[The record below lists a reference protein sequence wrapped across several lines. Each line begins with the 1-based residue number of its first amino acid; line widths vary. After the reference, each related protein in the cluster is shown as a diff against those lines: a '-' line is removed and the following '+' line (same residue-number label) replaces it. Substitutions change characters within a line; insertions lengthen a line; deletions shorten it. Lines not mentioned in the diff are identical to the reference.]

1 MKRKYLLAAL
11 IVLMTTT
18 SASCVPGS
26 NDSTELPEP
35 VSPTT
40 ENITDDSAVQEKPD
54 SQISDHDYYPD
65 KQQFTYGIFDPSGRS
80 IVGSKEPQII
90 PAKYIERAYAYSSG
104 KPQTAYH
111 FESTATHEQVTVMI
125 TALIADE
132 IKLTS
137 GEVYKIISEFYP
149 GWPRTYG
156 LIISQD
162 GDLIFAGLSDWQ
174 LDGRINIDDA
184 YFPIS
189 NQPITVKQA
198 RVLTDH
204 YFERRLGESICRTTN
219 TEMVFSCNGK
229 NITLHQGESAMLG
242 DYDVNLR
249 VAREIQWVLPPTD
262 AGQNGISYTI
272 TKVSESK
279 PSDTELASETVNFP
293 DPALDSA
300 IRQAIGKNT
309 GEITRFGLIGLVNLN
324 APSLKISSISG
335 LEKCFALRW
344 LSLYSNQIED
354 ISPLSEL
361 PNLHHLKLND
371 NQISDISPLANNLEF
386 RNGQLYIS
394 CLLYTSDAADE

>member
-40 ENITDDSAVQEKPD
+40 GNITDDSAVQEKPD
-54 SQISDHDYYPD
+54 SQISDHDYYAD

-80 IVGSKEPQII
+80 IVDSEEPQII
-90 PAKYIERAYAYSSG
+90 TAKYIERAYANSSG

-111 FESTATHEQVTVMI
+111 FESTATNEQVTVII

-137 GEVYKIISEFYP
+137 GEVYKIISEVYP
-149 GWPRTYG
+149 GWPPTCG

-184 YFPIS
+184 FFPIS
-189 NQPITVKQA
+189 NQPVTIKQA

-204 YFERRLGESICRTTN
+204 YFERRLGESICRMIN
-219 TEMVFSCNGK
+219 TEMVFSCNGE
-229 NITLHQGESAMLG
+229 NVTLNQGESAILG
-242 DYDVNLR
+242 DYDVNLL
-249 VAREIQWVLPPTD
+249 VAREIQWVHPPTD

-272 TKVSESK
+272 AKVSDSK
-279 PSDTELASETVNFP
+279 PSDTELTSETVSFP
-293 DPALDSA
+293 DPALESA
-300 IRQAIGKNT
+300 MREAIGKNT
-309 GEITRFGLIGLVNLN
+309 GDITQFDL
-324 APSLKISSISG
+324 
-335 LEKCFALRW
+335 F
-344 LSLYSNQIED
+344 
-354 ISPLSEL
+354 
-361 PNLHHLKLND
+361 
-371 NQISDISPLANNLEF
+371 
-386 RNGQLYIS
+386 
-394 CLLYTSDAADE
+394 